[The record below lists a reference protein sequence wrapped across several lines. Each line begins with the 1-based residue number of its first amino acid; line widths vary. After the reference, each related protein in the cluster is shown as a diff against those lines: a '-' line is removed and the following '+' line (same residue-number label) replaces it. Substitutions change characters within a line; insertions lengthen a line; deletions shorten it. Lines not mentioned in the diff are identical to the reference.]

1 MPPLSPHCKFFSIIT
16 NRGEKN
22 NPNGQENPSATLP
35 FCKRLDKR
43 GETVYNKWHGINA
56 GFIFSEGSE

>member
-1 MPPLSPHCKFFSIIT
+1 MFFSIIA

-22 NPNGQENPSATLP
+22 NPNGQENLSATLP